1 MQDNSTLAEGDVFSK
16 SIFHR
21 PVYQAIAQTG
31 ILSTPSLEKV
41 DRFLAAIDA
50 EGMRRFNRFPPVRFP
65 GVGIP
70 YTGVSV
76 KRAIAEICGE
86 LSDTFSPGLQAG
98 GPETNIVILPG
109 WSPPPGS
116 HPFSGWN
123 AVYHFAIKA
132 LPRKR
137 QGDIKIYSVGLPSG
151 FGGTVSGEWIKA
163 IRQRGLTVYGEAL
176 AEFVENVVQP
186 SQTGRLILTGTS
198 LGGILA
204 SETAK
209 CLEERTPRL
218 MLWAPT
224 GFHERGA
231 FWRRCAQMIAG
242 IGIETLLRSL
252 FERDVQQA
260 FREEEP
266 FLRVLRQSLEEKG
279 MAVVDD
285 SAGLHIKA
293 AVWDILNVMRGN
305 ALSQKD
311 RCYIMEGGLDPVN
324 ASPRRIF
331 RRMFQGIPFSTPHD
345 GIAGDVNAPQHVTRF
360 TAWQGTHTINL
371 TRRRAVRWAR
381 ILKAG
386 LPG

>member
-1 MQDNSTLAEGDVFSK
+1 MESAIFSK
-16 SIFHR
+16 TIFHK
-21 PVYQAIAQTG
+21 PVCQAIAQTG
-31 ILSTPSLEKV
+31 ILSKSHLEKV

-50 EGMRRFNRFPPVRFP
+50 EGIKRFDRFAPGGFP

-70 YTGVSV
+70 YTGISV
-76 KRAIAEICGE
+76 QSAVAEIDDG
-86 LSDTFSPGLQAG
+86 LLDKVSPGLQAG
-98 GPETNIVILPG
+98 APETNIVILPG

-116 HPFSGWN
+116 HPFSGWS

-132 LPRKR
+132 LPRR
-137 QGDIKIYSVGLPSG
+137 GQGDTNIYSLGLVSG
-151 FGGTVSGEWIKA
+151 FGGAVSGEWIKT
-163 IRQRGLTVYGEAL
+163 IRQRGLAVYGEAL
-176 AEFVENVVQP
+176 AEFIENVVQP
-186 SQTGRLILTGTS
+186 SHTGRLILTGTS
-198 LGGILA
+198 LGGVLA

-209 CLEERTPRL
+209 YLEGRTPRL

-224 GFHERGA
+224 GLHERGA
-231 FWRRCAQMIAG
+231 FWRRSAQMIAG
-242 IGIETLLRSL
+242 MGIETLLRFL
-252 FERDVQQA
+252 FERDVRDA

-266 FLRVLRQSLEEKG
+266 FLQVLRQSLEKKG
-279 MAVVDD
+279 QTVADN

-305 ALSQKD
+305 VLSQKD

-324 ASPRRIF
+324 ASPRRVF
-331 RRMFQGIPFSTPHD
+331 RRILEGFPFATPD
-345 GIAGDVNAPQHVTRF
+345 NSMARDVNDAQHVTRF

-386 LPG
+386 LPIRVV